1 MCLSCGIKML
11 PGETLLKHTVQ
22 NHMEMQLR
30 VASRRPP
37 PVVNTDNVIGRPPK
51 GYVQEP
57 LSCETCG
64 ITFKLRHALEMH
76 KRKHEFGWHCKHCF
90 KGFLH
95 EQELKEH
102 QKEHDVQRLQC
113 NVCEKTFSHSASLR
127 DHALVHTG
135 ERPFSCPICKKRF
148 SIKSNAR
155 RHMLVHNTFKLG
167 GTKALDVVKVPNTS
181 VQKEVTPVVQ
191 QVPTQV
197 VQKVTSQVVQR
208 VQTPPVKVMTTNTTV
223 ERKPLVSN
231 IERMPLS
238 MTPPTMKVLNSY
250 NLNTSAE
257 VVPRLVIMSPA
268 AIKISQEEGQN

>member
-37 PVVNTDNVIGRPPK
+37 PVVDTDNVIGRPPK

-64 ITFKLRHALEMH
+64 ITFKLRHALELH
-76 KRKHEFGWHCKHCF
+76 KRKHEFGWHCKHCS

-113 NVCEKTFSHSASLR
+113 NVCEKTFSHAASLK

-167 GTKALDVVKVPNTS
+167 GTTQEVVKVASSSVKQEVAT
-181 VQKEVTPVVQ
+181 VQKMPTIQVVPK
-191 QVPTQV
+191 VMPTQAV
-197 VQKVTSQVVQR
+197 PPKVTTTTAVVER
-208 VQTPPVKVMTTNTTV
+208 KPLMMTTV
-223 ERKPLVSN
+223 ERKP
-231 IERMPLS
+231 MT
-238 MTPPTMKVLNSY
+238 MTPPTMKVLNAF
-250 NLNTSAE
+250 NCKPTE
-257 VVPRLVIMSPA
+257 VVPRLVVVSPPV
-268 AIKISQEEGQN
+268 IRISQEELQK